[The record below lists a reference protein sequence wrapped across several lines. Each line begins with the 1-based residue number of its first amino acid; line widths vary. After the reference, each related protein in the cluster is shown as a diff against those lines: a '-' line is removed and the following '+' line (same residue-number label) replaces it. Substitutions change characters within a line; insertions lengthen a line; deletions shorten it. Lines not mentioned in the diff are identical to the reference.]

1 MKPTQSSILLARSGE
16 TLFPITGNSEVELAQ
31 KLNDLALKFV
41 EVSDFQD
48 LAKWNI
54 EQKQDSRFAVCLL
67 AKAETLIQEIDFAR
81 KGVPLAFRSGR
92 AWQTPS
98 GSFFEPNPVGKEA
111 KVALVYSG
119 AASAYLGLGKDIFQ
133 LFPHLLQN
141 FGEMVAD
148 VEGVLMTQK
157 LYPRLQN
164 SEINLQNPNLK
175 NHSDTIKRQYRF
187 DTLSQMAIGSA
198 FSAIF
203 TKVVMNELQIKPSMA
218 LGYSMGEAST
228 MWYALGVW
236 SAKNLDSIF
245 KSSVFTNR
253 MAGEMQILQE
263 YWQMPFEEVRKRWT
277 SVALVAPAET
287 VKMAVDKHNSLNTN
301 ILQKI
306 YLTFINTPFETII
319 SGDKETCLAF
329 AESLGVQH
337 KEVKINNVTHH
348 EFVRKDYDEIYQMHL
363 QNLQK
368 IPNLDFYGGSNY
380 GVLEMK
386 SEKIAQNSAELC
398 CNQVNFWQNIEKVYQ
413 DGARIFIEVG
423 ANAFCTRWI
432 DEILKNRPHLAVATN
447 RKGVSD
453 LNNLLSMMARLVS
466 HHIPLNINLLYK
478 NMDIKN
484 SRSLAK
490 QITLGGIR
498 AFETLI
504 TEENL
509 QKFQV
514 SQKIVREDT
523 NKGGENLQKF
533 QVFQKIVREDTNKGG
548 VPSAL
553 AEEQNKERNN
563 ISQRNVISELALTE
577 EQNNEVR
584 LKPNLQTEKIA
595 TMNNIEITSP
605 KTLSYEEFLAIP
617 EEKQLLPTANLVVK
631 EENARK
637 IAENGLELQNYGDP
651 NRLNDR
657 NVIWDENDLKEF
669 AYGKIAKVFGEEYS
683 IIDTYSRRVMLPKDP
698 YLLVS
703 RITGLQGKMG
713 EYKPSKMVT
722 EYDIPYGSW
731 FATDG
736 QIPWAVAVESG
747 QCDLMLIS
755 YLGIDFANKGEL
767 VYRLLDCTLFFMDD
781 LPFEGQTLRYEI
793 SINSFAKSG
802 RNLLFFFSYD
812 CFVEDRMVLKMRGG
826 CAGFFADEELAQ
838 GQGVVYTKEEIA
850 KKQQAVPRRF
860 VPVLDCE
867 KRIFEREDLLHLVA
881 GEPEKCFGEV
891 YGMNGRNPSLRMTT
905 ERILMIDRI
914 AELDPQGGAWGLG
927 LVLAEKDLE
936 PNDWYFPCHFR
947 DDEVLAGSLQAE
959 GGGQL
964 LKFFMLFLGMQNLV
978 KDARFQPIPDLP
990 QKVRCRKEIP
1000 ASKGKL
1006 IYKLEVKE
1014 IGLLPSPYIVADLEI
1029 IYNGKVAVCFENLG
1043 LLLRE
1048 KNTPYYKQLSDAKY
1062 GTIPVPNWRHEIRQK
1077 PENVLLTEQHISE
1090 FALGSIVTAFGEE
1103 FEPAD
1108 KGRASRQP
1116 NTDLQLISRV
1126 LRLEGEKGVFKNK
1139 PTLYS
1144 EYDVPAN
1151 AWYFE
1156 QNHAPVMPYSVL
1168 MEIALQ
1174 PCGLLGAYLGATLQV
1189 KGKELFFRNLDGHG
1203 IMREVFDLRGK
1214 TIDHKAVLTAH
1225 TLLGET
1231 IILKYDFEMACEG
1244 KVFYTGFASFGFF
1257 TEQALSAQIGLDN
1270 GQPVAAW
1277 FEQQNILT
1285 YKRFDL
1291 GLPIVKKMFYSPKPE
1306 KPHYRLATN
1315 QLDLVHELKIIDNG
1329 GKYGKGY
1336 VHGLKAVH
1344 PSDWF
1349 FTCHFYQDPVMPGSL
1364 GVEAVFQAI
1373 QAYCVQ
1379 QGIGK
1384 DLRNPVFQMIPNH
1397 KISWKYRGQILRPNR
1412 NMQLEFH
1419 VKDLQQTANEVI
1431 IRGEAYVWNGNIRI
1445 YEIQDIGFRIVG

>member
-1 MKPTQSSILLARSGE
+1 MKRTKPSILLHLSGE
-16 TLFPITGNSEVELAQ
+16 TLFPVSGNSEVELAD
-31 KLNDLALKFV
+31 KLNNLAIKFL
-41 EVSDFQD
+41 EIPDFQD
-48 LAKWNI
+48 LALWNLD
-54 EQKQDSRFAVCLL
+54 QKQDSLFTVCLL
-67 AKAETLIQEIDFAR
+67 AKPETLIQEIEFAR

-98 GSFFEPNPVGKEA
+98 GSFFEPNPVGKDA

-133 LFPHLLQN
+133 LFPNLLQD
-141 FGEMVAD
+141 FGEMVSG
-148 VEGVLMTQK
+148 VESVLMTQK

-164 SEINLQNPNLK
+164 SEINLQNPDLK
-175 NHSDTIKRQYRF
+175 NQSDTIKRKYRF

-203 TKVVMNELQIKPSMA
+203 TKIVMNELQIKPSMA

-228 MWYALGVW
+228 MWYALEVW

-245 KSSVFTNR
+245 KSTVFTNR

-277 SVALVAPAET
+277 SVAIVAPAES
-287 VKMAVDKHNSLNTN
+287 VKMAVEKHNSLNTN

-306 YLTFINTPFETII
+306 YLTFINTPTETII
-319 SGDKETCLAF
+319 SGDRETCLAF
-329 AESLGVQH
+329 VESLGVQH

-348 EFVRKDYDEIYQMHL
+348 EFVRKDYEPIYQMHL

-368 IPNLDFYGGSNY
+368 IPDLDFYGGKEY

-386 SEKIAQNSAELC
+386 SEKIAENAAELC

-447 RKGVSD
+447 RKGSTD
-453 LNNLLSMMARLVS
+453 LNNLLSMLARLIS

-478 NMDIKN
+478 NMDIKP

-490 QITLGGIR
+490 QITLGGNK

-504 TEENL
+504 TAENL
-509 QKFQV
+509 EKFKINPTPYPEGEGILTPLSV
-514 SQKIVREDT
+514 SAQTT
-523 NKGGENLQKF
+523 NF
-533 QVFQKIVREDTNKGG
+533 H
-548 VPSAL
+548 
-553 AEEQNKERNN
+553 
-563 ISQRNVISELALTE
+563 
-577 EQNNEVR
+577 
-584 LKPNLQTEKIA
+584 TEKIA
-595 TMNNIEITSP
+595 TMSIQTSTP
-605 KTLSYEEFLAIP
+605 NLQGFEKTHAKTLSYEEFLAIP
-617 EEKQLLPTANLVVK
+617 EEKQLLPPSNLVVK
-631 EENARK
+631 EENGRK
-637 IAENGLELQNYGDP
+637 IAENGLSLQNYGDP

-703 RITGLQGKMG
+703 RITGLQGKLG

-826 CAGFFADEELAQ
+826 CAGFFADNELAQ

-850 KKQQAVPRRF
+850 KKQQAVPRKF
-860 VPVLDCE
+860 IPVLDCP
-867 KRIFEREDLLHLVA
+867 KRTFERADLLHLVA

-891 YGMNGRNPSLRMTT
+891 YRMNGRNPSLRMTT

-914 AELDPQGGAWGLG
+914 SELDPQGGAWGLG
-927 LVLAEKDLE
+927 LVVAEKDLE

-1006 IYKLEVKE
+1006 IYRMEVKE
-1014 IGLLPSPYIVADLEI
+1014 IGLLPSPYVVTDLEI

-1048 KNTPYYKQLSDAKY
+1048 KSKPYYKNNISWKHIIA
-1062 GTIPVPNWRHEIRQK
+1062 QK

-1090 FALGSIVTAFGEE
+1090 FALGSIVTAFGDE
-1103 FEPAD
+1103 FAEAD

-1126 LRLEGEKGVFKNK
+1126 LRLEGQKGVFKNK

-1151 AWYFE
+1151 AWYFQ
-1156 QNHAPVMPYSVL
+1156 QNHAAVMPYSVL

-1203 IMREVFDLRGK
+1203 IMGEVFDMRGK

-1291 GLPIVKKMFYSPKPE
+1291 GLPIVRKMFYSPKPE
-1306 KPHYRLATN
+1306 KPRYRLASD
-1315 QLDLVHELKIIDNG
+1315 QLDLVHEIKIIENG

-1397 KISWKYRGQILRPNR
+1397 KIAWKYRGQILRPNR

-1419 VKDLQQTANEVI
+1419 VKELQQTANEVI